1 MSGYHTKG
9 KLRPHIWLTGPDPIR
24 HEQYHCWQ
32 MHKAQCK
39 FRQEEFTL
47 TFEQYEELWQGR
59 WLERGRTPDAVC
71 MTRLDWDGAWELG
84 NVELITRKEH
94 FRRQGAYRVQR
105 MLENRPYPKSGPK
118 GPMGPRKKST
128 DYVKKVKK

>member
-1 MSGYHTKG
+1 
-9 KLRPHIWLTGPDPIR
+9 
-24 HEQYHCWQ
+24 
-32 MHKAQCK
+32 MHKAQCNY
-39 FRQEEFTL
+39 RQEEFTL
-47 TFEQYEELWQGR
+47 TFEQYEQIWVGQ
-59 WLERGRTPDAVC
+59 WDKRGRTPDCVC

-84 NVELITRKEH
+84 NVEIITRAEH

-128 DYVKKVKK
+128 DIVKKVQK